1 MVNYIC
7 WEKKKMSIIWNGIKN
22 KFNEIKGT
30 SNGKI
35 TSRRS
40 STNARTTRVTSTY
53 HARGDEF
60 YIAVD
65 GAKATTIYLPTAPS
79 DGKIIIVKS
88 EMRPPMGGRY
98 ITIAT
103 TDGSLID
110 GYDDTTITVS
120 HDCKTLIFHN
130 AGWHIIG

>member
-1 MVNYIC
+1 VVNYIC
-7 WEKKKMSIIWNGIKN
+7 REKKKMSIIWNGIKN
-22 KFNEIKGT
+22 KFKGKDNERT
-30 SNGKI
+30 EQNGSGGCCGK
-35 TSRRS
+35 
-40 STNARTTRVTSTY
+40 TTRVASSH
-53 HARGDEF
+53 HATNDEF

-65 GAKATTIYLPTAPS
+65 AAKASTIYLPTTPA

-98 ITIAT
+98 ITITT